1 MLSSSRSKAN
11 GFSLR
16 GCGSERC
23 RRRVP
28 GAGQAWRSV
37 SAGTNTE
44 SLSGAGIADRCP
56 SACGTG
62 VQGCQEL
69 VEGALHEARRSSA
82 DGRGCEGPE
91 EPPGLA
97 TEVDLIKDISCRDRL
112 DNPLNQYLGCR
123 HNLCLMLN
131 VKQKVCHLPW
141 DGFSGPALP
150 L

>member
-23 RRRVP
+23 RRRVLGP
-28 GAGQAWRSV
+28 AWRSL
-37 SAGTNTE
+37 SAEE
-44 SLSGAGIADRCP
+44 SLSGAGSAPSPGCCP
-56 SACGTG
+56 SARGTG

-82 DGRGCEGPE
+82 DGRACEGPE

-97 TEVDLIKDISCRDRL
+97 AEVDLIKDIS
-112 DNPLNQYLGCR
+112 LGRVLRACTAAVIAR
-123 HNLCLMLN
+123 IQLCIS
-131 VKQKVCHLPW
+131 
-141 DGFSGPALP
+141 SGLSAWM
-150 L
+150 